1 MRLGRVGLALAI
13 LAAWPVDVRAQI
25 LIAPFVGGAFAG
37 QTTLPLFD
45 LPRGDPSAALS
56 KSLVIGV
63 AGLWL
68 GPGILG
74 VEGEVASAPG
84 FFELGDGLPAFTS
97 SNFTTVSGSVVATAP
112 LSVTRESLRPYV
124 AGGLGLLHVGLD
136 ALLGRD
142 DVDRNL
148 LALNVG
154 GGAIGMLNDRAGIR
168 FDLRHVRS
176 IRDDEVPSTTAQSRV
191 RLSYWRATV
200 GVTIRY

>member
-1 MRLGRVGLALAI
+1 MRFGRVGLLLAV

-45 LPRGDPSAALS
+45 LSAADPSAALG

-84 FFELGDGLPAFTS
+84 LLELGDGRPALRS

-112 LSVTRESLRPYV
+112 L
-124 AGGLGLLHVGLD
+124 
-136 ALLGRD
+136 
-142 DVDRNL
+142 
-148 LALNVG
+148 
-154 GGAIGMLNDRAGIR
+154 
-168 FDLRHVRS
+168 
-176 IRDDEVPSTTAQSRV
+176 
-191 RLSYWRATV
+191 
-200 GVTIRY
+200 